1 MTEAIPSVP
10 QSPTKAGHSLERMNE
25 LAANA
30 RRERKVLDLEIT
42 NSSLAAINRTL
53 EREMRKQTAELR
65 RYRRLSRSGR
75 LSIATSASIR
85 TSTGLSTIDDEET
98 RQLSEMT
105 EEESEE
111 LSDFDS
117 SEDSLDDGSLDPE
130 ALAASDARHRKRD
143 EMRLQLD
150 LSKHQQLLIDSQKLN
165 ESLKRCLGWTEGLIA
180 EGKKALDY
188 HVRVSDVELGGRV
201 LVADDADEN
210 EARGGGAL
218 LPNAIEDAST
228 WNGGERDENEG
239 GSIKATRDAIKE
251 DGLPP

>member
-1 MTEAIPSVP
+1 M
-10 QSPTKAGHSLERMNE
+10 
-25 LAANA
+25 
-30 RRERKVLDLEIT
+30 DLEIT

-85 TSTGLSTIDDEET
+85 TSTGLSTIDNQET
-98 RQLSEMT
+98 RQFSDMSEV
-105 EEESEE
+105 ESEE

-117 SEDSLDDGSLDPE
+117 SEESLDDGSLDPE

-143 EMRLQLD
+143 EKRLQLD

-180 EGKKALDY
+180 EGKKALEY

-210 EARGGGAL
+210 EARDGGAL
-218 LPNAIEDAST
+218 LLNDTEDSST
-228 WNGGERDENEG
+228 WNGRERDGSEG
-239 GSIKATRDAIKE
+239 GTIEAARDAMEK